1 MPDDSLSAH
10 GADLGKPRVSLDR
23 QPPPLVVGQMPMKR
37 IDLVQRKDVEIAFH
51 LLHGAKMAA
60 NVEHHAPVGEKR
72 FVLDPKRG
80 DRRFLLSG
88 AAGGDLSQGLHG
100 MKRPAGRSGREVD
113 ALSGDLDAIL
123 LRGKFPVESDVD
135 GAFLRLPA
143 NHVGF
148 EGDDLFELT
157 GENPGGREQFGDC
170 DPQGERFR
178 KTELLAVRDLHEERP
193 GDDVDLLCGSAANGR
208 QQNGS
213 GCKNGF
219 LHLIGCCLSVVRKA
233 ISSSPNAWCS
243 YTLFHAL

>member
-10 GADLGKPRVSLDR
+10 GADLGKPRILVDR
-23 QPPPLVVGQMPMKR
+23 QPPPLVVGQMPMER

-51 LLHGAKMAA
+51 LLHGAEMAA
-60 NVEHHAPVGEKR
+60 NVEHHAPVGKKR
-72 FVLDPKRG
+72 LVLDPKRG
-80 DRRFLLSG
+80 DHRFTLPG
-88 AAGGDLSQGLHG
+88 AAGSDLSQGLHG
-100 MKRPAGRSGREVD
+100 MERSAGRSGREID
-113 ALSGDLDAIL
+113 ALSGNLDAIL
-123 LRGKFPVESDVD
+123 LRGEFPVESDVD
-135 GAFLRLPA
+135 GTFFRLPA

-148 EGDDLFELT
+148 EGDDPFELT

-170 DPQGERFR
+170 YPQCERFR

-193 GDDVDLLCGSAANGR
+193 GYNVDLLCGNAANGR